1 MRDYEIAARNAKG
14 ETFKVQVLLARP
26 DLTFTKFEA
35 GWPRI
40 TCIAHFTF
48 PGAQYGGSCRDQE
61 GNGNLEWYIANG
73 DKDAWAAYEEGRKAA

>member
-1 MRDYEIAARNAKG
+1 MHHSSAIH
-14 ETFKVQVLLARP
+14 FKANVLAARP

-48 PGAQYGGSCRDQE
+48 PGSQYGGSVRDQE
-61 GNGNLEWYIANG
+61 GDGKLEWFVANV
-73 DKDAWAAYEEGRKAA
+73 DKDAWAAYEAGRNAA